1 MSMITLTDFKQ
12 QFDSVFSDFLDSK
25 LDQIESVS
33 PHARYVLDSSREMWT
48 KGGKRIRPYLS
59 MLAYQGLGGTK
70 IQDMLFASC
79 ALELL
84 HVFALVHDDVIDQSG
99 TRRGFDTLH
108 VLLSQEHKQKRLH
121 GDAKHAGES
130 LAILIGDLLFSYANE
145 IVTRIDFPAEQIA
158 ASQKLFY
165 TIQQQLV
172 LGEYE
177 DVRATAE
184 LAAVTE
190 EQVITLMSR
199 KSGRYSIEQPLQFG
213 TILSGKSTSYAQEAF
228 RPFSEPLG
236 VAFQLHDDILGTF
249 GDEAVLGKPTDS
261 DIKQGK
267 PTLMVVHALKHA
279 DEKSKKRLLEI
290 LGNQQASSSEIE
302 EARHL
307 LRKTGSDV
315 YANQKAAAYIK
326 QTHVA
331 LNSMTQLPKDLVAS
345 LSELTD
351 FVIARAN

>member
-1 MSMITLTDFKQ
+1 MISLADFKQ
-12 QFDSVFSDFLDSK
+12 QFDPVFSGFLDSK

-33 PHARYVLDSSREMWT
+33 PHARHVLESSRGMWT

-59 MLAYQGLGGTK
+59 MLAYQGHGGIK
-70 IQDMLFASC
+70 IQEMLFASC

-84 HVFALVHDDVIDQSG
+84 HVFALVHDDVIDQSD

-108 VLLSQEHKQKRLH
+108 VLFSKEHKEKRLH

-130 LAILIGDLLFSYANE
+130 LAVLIGDLLFSYANE
-145 IVTRIDFPAEQIA
+145 IVTRIQFPAEQIV

-177 DVRATAE
+177 DVRATAQ
-184 LAAVTE
+184 LASVTE

-213 TILSGKSTSYAQEAF
+213 TILSGKSQSYAQEVF
-228 RPFSEPLG
+228 RLFSEPLG

-249 GDEAVLGKPTDS
+249 GDETVLGKPTDS

-267 PTLMVVHALKHA
+267 PTLMVVHAFKHA
-279 DEKSKKRLLEI
+279 DAKSKDRLLEI

-302 EARHL
+302 EVRIL

-315 YANQKAAAYIK
+315 YAKQKAAAYIK
-326 QTHVA
+326 QAHETLKH
-331 LNSMTQLPKDLVAS
+331 LTQLPEDFIVS

-351 FVIARAN
+351 FVINRSN